1 MEYYKF
7 NSSDTTQQ
15 RIAKQEEKD
24 RFLVQQLLGER
35 FVGTDVTCGVDGF
48 ATLDNGKKLAIEIK
62 ERNVTDEYFN
72 QYPVAL
78 LKVNKLASIKKDN
91 QGCTTLLFTFFQQQ
105 KKLYI
110 FNLSALDFEREIS
123 KVSFKNKITQFSDN
137 SGYRQEILYS
147 IPLSKAIHSIDVTKQ
162 YNAYNN
168 QTKE

>member
-24 RFLVQQLLGER
+24 RFLVQQLLGDR

-62 ERNVTDEYFN
+62 ERNVTDKQFMD
-72 QYPVAL
+72 YPVAL

-110 FNLSALDFEREIS
+110 FNLSALNFEREIS

-168 QTKE
+168 KTKE

>member
-48 ATLDNGKKLAIEIK
+48 ATLDNGKKIAIEIK
-62 ERNVTDEYFN
+62 ERNVTDEQFKK
-72 QYPVAL
+72 YPEAL

-110 FNLSALDFEREIS
+110 FNLSALDFEHEIS
-123 KVSFKNKITQFSDN
+123 KVSFNNKITQFSDN
-137 SGYRQEILYS
+137 SGYRQETLYS

>member
-7 NSSDTTQQ
+7 NSSDTTAQ

-24 RFLVQQLLGER
+24 RFLVHQLLGDK
-35 FVGTDVTCGVDGF
+35 FKGTQVTCGVDGF

-62 ERNVTDEYFN
+62 ERNVTDDYFKK
-72 QYPVAL
+72 YPVAL

-110 FNLSALDFEREIS
+110 FNLSTLDFENEIS
-123 KVSFKNKITQFSDN
+123 KVTFNNKIRQFADN
-137 SGYRQEILYS
+137 SGYRQETLFS
-147 IPLSKAIHSIDVTKQ
+147 IPLSKAIHSINVTKQ

-168 QTKE
+168 QIKE

>member
-7 NSSDTTQQ
+7 NSSDTTAQ

-24 RFLVQQLLGER
+24 RFLVHQLLGDK
-35 FVGTDVTCGVDGF
+35 FKGTQVTCGVDGF

-62 ERNVTDEYFN
+62 ERNVTDEQFK

-110 FNLSALDFEREIS
+110 FNLSTLDFENEIS
-123 KVSFKNKITQFSDN
+123 KVSFNNKITQFSDY
-137 SGYRQEILYS
+137 SGYRQETLYS
-147 IPLSKAIHSIDVTKQ
+147 IPISKAIYSIDVTKQ

-168 QTKE
+168 KIKK

>member
-24 RFLVQQLLGER
+24 RFLVQQLLGDR

-78 LKVNKLASIKKDN
+78 LKVNKLASIRKDN

-110 FNLSALDFEREIS
+110 FNLSALNFERDIS

-168 QTKE
+168 KTKE

>member
-24 RFLVQQLLGER
+24 RFLVQQLLGDR

-62 ERNVTDEYFN
+62 ERNVTDEQFN

-78 LKVNKLASIKKDN
+78 LKVNKLASIRKDN

-110 FNLSALDFEREIS
+110 FNLSALNFERDIS

-168 QTKE
+168 KTKE